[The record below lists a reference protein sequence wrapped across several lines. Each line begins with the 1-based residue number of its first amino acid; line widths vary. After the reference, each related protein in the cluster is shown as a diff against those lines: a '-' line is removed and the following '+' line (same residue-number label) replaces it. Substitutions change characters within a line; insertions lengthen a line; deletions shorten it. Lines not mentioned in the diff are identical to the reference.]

1 MHFEWHIVPTGAH
14 SYIGSVK
21 RQVGMVK
28 RVLNRKLSGAVVNN
42 NLQMQYRVRSLQG
55 FHKFSF
61 FVYYSSVSRNTLYIL
76 QKNMINKKQK
86 KILFLKS
93 FLETLAL
100 KTYVD
105 IYLKLIFFLDLV

>member
-14 SYIGSVK
+14 SYVGSVE

-28 RVLNRKLSGAVVNN
+28 CVLNRKLSGAVVNN

-76 QKNMINKKQK
+76 QKNFKNKKK
-86 KILFLKS
+86 F

-100 KTYVD
+100 KSPL
-105 IYLKLIFFLDLV
+105 IYTENYFFFFFFWCKIV